1 MHPDSNPSDRDAP
14 APDRDARRPVSD
26 TQRIVRDDPRRALKR
41 LEERIQAGQADYRT
55 WHNLAVAK
63 ANLGD
68 LDGAIVA
75 VRSSVQA
82 APDSVVTWFLKAKL
96 LQEADLHEAALTAY
110 ERVAQLDP
118 AYPRLTANRGVVRF
132 FLDDLEGAIEDLDR
146 ALEEEPTDGAAL
158 FNLAVVHVVKKDFA
172 RAQRCLEKLI
182 ELEPHNAS
190 SYYPFLVELGR
201 TQVIE
206 ETLTQTHR
214 IKNFM
219 GIVGDRLR
227 RFVGR
232 ELTNLDDEGQED
244 LEGIRDDYER
254 IYGDL
259 VVFLRAI
266 QPRTMRIA
274 AIDFRRLIDRVTFVA
289 INKGEGVAVERHY
302 ADDLPMVRCD
312 LDMLQEAFL
321 NLLLNA
327 IDAVEEAD
335 QETGLVKIQVEA
347 RGGGVEVAFI
357 DDGVG
362 IAEGDLARIFQFG
375 FTTKSLGTGIG
386 LSFTKKIIE
395 QHGGTMTVE
404 SVPGEGTTIRCFLPA
419 SPTVS
424 KNLSN
429 RALRVQL
436 FKEPREL
443 ILEED
448 GGGLGI

>member
-1 MHPDSNPSDRDAP
+1 MHSEHDSD
-14 APDRDARRPVSD
+14 PVSD
-26 TQRIVRDDPRRALKR
+26 TQRIVRDDPRRALAR
-41 LEERIQAGQADYRT
+41 LQERVAAGKAGYRT

-63 ANLGD
+63 ANLDD
-68 LDGAIVA
+68 LDGAIEA
-75 VRSSVQA
+75 VCTSLQTK
-82 APDSVVTWFLKAKL
+82 PDSAATHFLHAKL
-96 LQEADLHEAALTAY
+96 LQEADRHGEALDAY
-110 ERVAQLDP
+110 ERVAELQPDH
-118 AYPRLTANRGVVRF
+118 PRLATNRGVVRF
-132 FLDDLEGAIEDLDR
+132 FLDDLDGAIEDLRR
-146 ALEEEPTDGAAL
+146 ALEEDPADGASL
-158 FNLAVVHVVKKDFA
+158 FNLAVVHVVKKDFGH
-172 RAQRCLEKLI
+172 AQRCLEQLI
-182 ELEPHNAS
+182 ALEPHHAS

-227 RFVGR
+227 RFCDR
-232 ELTNLDDEGQED
+232 ELEQLDSEGQED
-244 LEGIRDDYER
+244 LGAIRDDYER

-266 QPRTMRIA
+266 QPRTMRMNPV
-274 AIDFRRLIDRVTFVA
+274 DFRRLIDRVVFVA
-289 INKGEGVAVERHY
+289 INKGEGVAVEREY
-302 ADDLPMVRCD
+302 AEDLPMVRCD

-327 IDAVEEAD
+327 IDAVESAD
-335 QETGLVKIQVEA
+335 RETGCVRIQVQR
-347 RGGGVEVAFI
+347 RGAGVEVAFV

-362 IAEGDLARIFQFG
+362 IAAGDLNRIFQFG

-386 LSFTKKIIE
+386 LSFTRKVIE
-395 QHGGTMTVE
+395 QHGGTVTAE
-404 SVPGEGTTIRCFLPA
+404 SEAGEGTTIRCFLPA
-419 SPTVS
+419 SPVVS

-443 ILEED
+443 ILEEE
-448 GGGLGI
+448 GGDLGI